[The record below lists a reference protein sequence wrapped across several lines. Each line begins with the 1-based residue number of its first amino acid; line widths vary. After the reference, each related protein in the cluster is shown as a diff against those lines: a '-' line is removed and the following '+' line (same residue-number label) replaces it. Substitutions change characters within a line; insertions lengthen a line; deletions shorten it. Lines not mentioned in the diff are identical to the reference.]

1 MSRVLGTLLFAL
13 WLLPVAAQERMVE
26 SVLPALAYG
35 PKCSSTLELHNL
47 GERPVV
53 LEVEGHRSGGALVP
67 LVGHPALTVRLNAAE
82 RVSYKLQ
89 TDEETSGAWA
99 KVREI
104 VPSPR
109 LTPVI
114 AVSGTTECLIGD

>member
-1 MSRVLGTLLFAL
+1 MLRVLRPVLCAL
-13 WLLPVAAQERMVE
+13 WLLPVAAQERVVE

-67 LVGHPALTVRLNAAE
+67 LVGHPALTVRLNATE
-82 RVSYKLQ
+82 RVTYKLQ
-89 TDEETSGAWA
+89 TDEENSGACA
-99 KVREI
+99 KVTEI

-109 LTPVI
+109 
-114 AVSGTTECLIGD
+114 